1 MQDIFGAF
9 RSMQGS
15 LFGRGGRGG
24 AAPMVK
30 SGDYLVTFTFGD
42 IKEKQTLRVERDAA
56 LTGASGF
63 GVEEEEDGQE
73 DDGRSR

>member
-1 MQDIFGAF
+1 
-9 RSMQGS
+9 
-15 LFGRGGRGG
+15 
-24 AAPMVK
+24 MVK
-30 SGDYLVTFTFGD
+30 SGDYLITFTFGD

-56 LTGASGF
+56 LTGARGF